1 MSTPEALRL
10 ADECGTGYP
19 LAEDAT
25 KAAAELRR
33 QHAEIESLCTQ
44 LAATH
49 GQINSFYLGTPETR
63 LLAAL
68 AERDALRSEF
78 ERLTAERDSIK
89 ETLHDELAE
98 NLRLRDLGGALPDEG
113 MTAYIERLIAERDAL
128 RALSVTNIMLDVVP
142 GEDGM
147 GKEVFATSV
156 EQVKNKLTELGQAA
170 EDAQLERDALR
181 SEVASLRQ
189 RPTGVEASE
198 WRADKLRMEW
208 LEAKA
213 DEGCVTM
220 CFELDGG
227 VHVTLDPLGGEQTAA
242 RNALSV
248 REGIDMLMQNAA
260 MSGDKP

>member
-1 MSTPEALRL
+1 MSTPKALRL

-19 LAEDAT
+19 LAEDAM

-113 MTAYIERLIAERDAL
+113 MTAFLERVIAERDAL
-128 RALSVTNIMLDVVP
+128 RKDAARWQHVWQCVRIGQHGEYALMPD
-142 GEDGM
+142 D
-147 GKEVFATSV
+147 
-156 EQVKNKLTELGQAA
+156 
-170 EDAQLERDALR
+170 
-181 SEVASLRQ
+181 
-189 RPTGVEASE
+189 PTGLMEDSIARSSF
-198 WRADKLRMEW
+198 LR
-208 LEAKA
+208 
-213 DEGCVTM
+213 DV
-220 CFELDGG
+220 D
-227 VHVTLDPLGGEQTAA
+227 
-242 RNALSV
+242 
-248 REGIDMLMQNAA
+248 AA
-260 MSGDKP
+260 MSGGNP